1 MTRTRPGIAFL
12 GIGLMGGPMAR
23 HLIDAGYPVT
33 AWNRT
38 RAKAEA
44 LAGAQVAD
52 TPRDAVEGAEIAV
65 TMLENGP
72 VVQEVLFGG
81 PDAAI
86 AGLAVG
92 ALVIDMSSIKP
103 SEAQDHAARL
113 AERGVAHVDA
123 PVSGGTVGAEQATL
137 AIMCGGTGADFAR
150 AEPVLSWMGRPVH
163 VGPAG
168 AGQLAKLANQMIV
181 GTTIAAVAEALALV
195 ARGGADPAR
204 VRAAL
209 MGGFA
214 DSRVLDLHGQRMV
227 ARDFATRG
235 RTVTHLKDLDNAED
249 AARRLGFTAPILRET
264 TALFRGL
271 AETQGDPDHSAVIL
285 EIERLNAARAD
296 RG

>member
-1 MTRTRPGIAFL
+1 MTVAKPSIAFL

-23 HLIDAGYPVT
+23 HLIGAGYSLT

-38 RAKAEA
+38 RGKAEA
-44 LAGAQVAD
+44 LEGAQVAG
-52 TPRDAVEGAEIAV
+52 TPYAAVEGADIVV

-72 VVQEVLFGG
+72 VVREVLFGG
-81 PDAAI
+81 PDAAAEGI
-86 AGLAVG
+86 APG

-103 SEAQDHAARL
+103 SEAQDHAGRL
-113 AERGVAHVDA
+113 AKRGVAHLDA

-137 AIMCGGTGADFAR
+137 AIMCGGTEGDFAR
-150 AEPVLSWMGRPVH
+150 AEPVLSCMGRPVH

-168 AGQLAKLANQMIV
+168 SGQLAKLANQMIV

-195 ARGGADPAR
+195 TRGGADPAR

-227 ARDFATRG
+227 ARDFVTRG

-271 AETQGDPDHSAVIL
+271 SETEGDPDHSAVIL
-285 EIERLNAARAD
+285 EIERLNAAPAD
-296 RG
+296 GG